1 MTIADIVVW
10 IHVSAGIAWIGAALA
25 FVLAAIAMERG
36 SAERREFF
44 VRAAKP
50 IGMIGLAGAITIVIT
65 GISNLW
71 FAGRARN
78 FNFGS
83 QFVAVLSVKI
93 VLYLAMCL
101 ALIGIIR
108 ARIRM
113 NAALRIDDTA
123 AFDHESARISSLWA
137 ATAIMGA
144 VALGAGLWLA
154 GS

>member
-10 IHVSAGIAWIGAALA
+10 IHVSSGIAWIGAALA

-65 GISNLW
+65 GVMNLW

-78 FNFGS
+78 FNFRS
-83 QFVAVLSVKI
+83 QFVGVLSVKI
-93 VLYLAMCL
+93 VLYLAMSL
-101 ALIGIIR
+101 ALI
-108 ARIRM
+108 
-113 NAALRIDDTA
+113 
-123 AFDHESARISSLWA
+123 
-137 ATAIMGA
+137 
-144 VALGAGLWLA
+144 
-154 GS
+154 